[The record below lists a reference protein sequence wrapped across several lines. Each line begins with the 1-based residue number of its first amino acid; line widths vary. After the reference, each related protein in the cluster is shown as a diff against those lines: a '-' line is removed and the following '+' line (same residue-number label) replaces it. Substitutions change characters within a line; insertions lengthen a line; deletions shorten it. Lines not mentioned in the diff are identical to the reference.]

1 MEAFIQMTVL
11 IAVFALGV
19 GFGAI
24 LESRLMKFRN
34 TENRI
39 KQLENTTQEIKIV
52 MSESAHVAAPISE
65 HSQAWV
71 DYGYLDPE
79 ATQELNLNG

>member
-1 MEAFIQMTVL
+1 MEAFLHMAVL

-19 GFGAI
+19 GLGAI
-24 LESRLMKFRN
+24 LESKLMKFRN

-39 KQLENTTQEIKIV
+39 KHLENTTQEIKIV
-52 MSESAHVAAPISE
+52 MSESPHN
-65 HSQAWV
+65 HTRV
-71 DYGYLDPE
+71 DYEYLDPE

>member
-1 MEAFIQMTVL
+1 MQTTVL

-24 LESRLMKFRN
+24 LESRLVKFRN

-39 KQLENTTQEIKIV
+39 KQLENATQEIKIV
-52 MSESAHVAAPISE
+52 MSESAYVVAPIPE
-65 HSQAWV
+65 HAQAWV

>member
-1 MEAFIQMTVL
+1 MEAFLYMTVL

-19 GFGAI
+19 GLGAI
-24 LESRLMKFRN
+24 LESKLMKFRN

-39 KQLENTTQEIKIV
+39 RHLENTTQEIKIV
-52 MSESAHVAAPISE
+52 MSESPYTPTHN
-65 HSQAWV
+65 HTQV

>member
-19 GFGAI
+19 SLGAI

-52 MSESAHVAAPISE
+52 MSETTPAPGST
-65 HSQAWV
+65 HTWV
-71 DYGYLDPE
+71 DYEYLDPD
-79 ATQELNLNG
+79 ATQELSLNG